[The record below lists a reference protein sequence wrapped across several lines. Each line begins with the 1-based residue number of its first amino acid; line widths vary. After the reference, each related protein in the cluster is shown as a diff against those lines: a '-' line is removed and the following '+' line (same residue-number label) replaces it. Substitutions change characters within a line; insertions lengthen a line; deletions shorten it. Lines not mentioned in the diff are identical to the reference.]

1 MTELLIARNIHTRER
16 YAVCDGRCFGALSD
30 DCNCCCA
37 GLNHG
42 AGEEKAREN
51 CLTMIEHMTNYC
63 KQTFGADT
71 ELVCKAKLFQ
81 PSLFK

>member
-1 MTELLIARNIHTRER
+1 MANLLIARNVHTRER
-16 YAVCDGRCFGALSD
+16 YAVCDKRCYSALFE

-42 AGEEKAREN
+42 VGEEKAREN
-51 CLTMIEHMTNYC
+51 CLTQIEAMNNYC

-81 PSLFK
+81 PSLFE